1 MNDVMISDMEHAP
14 RPICRHLARKF
25 GMFSCNLLGMKV
37 PCARILAMKRSS
49 FIKIVFDSGPCAL
62 KEKHIYILI
71 QILLICCIFCI
82 GIVMFNIKLIFRG
95 GYFS

>member
-62 KEKHIYILI
+62 KEKHIYIYTNTDFTD
-71 QILLICCIFCI
+71 LL
-82 GIVMFNIKLIFRG
+82 
-95 GYFS
+95 YFLYRNRDV